1 VVPPEKVGRLRVV
14 TIALDACCGDLRS
27 MQYHPGRRLAR
38 GTDHKEFF
46 AEMTEA
52 NLGFHDFHPFN
63 RAEMKTDYPDI
74 HALLVDI
81 WGPVRR

>member
-1 VVPPEKVGRLRVV
+1 
-14 TIALDACCGDLRS
+14 
-27 MQYHPGRRLAR
+27 LAR